1 VLCLWSLASVAG
13 VHPVQRGTVLQYRVS
28 EGGVE
33 DAQGTVRRHG
43 CHEEAYRE
51 ASKEIPPEERHELV
65 RRVPQAVGYPF

>member
-1 VLCLWSLASVAG
+1 M
-13 VHPVQRGTVLQYRVS
+13 HPVQRGTVLQYRVS

-51 ASKEIPPEERHELV
+51 ASKEIPPEERHNLV
-65 RRVPQAVGYPF
+65 GGNPRLSDARSDGPTVTPTGM